1 MPTQMKLLLNKIV
14 VIMKKVNAVKLNS
27 ASVKY
32 DNSAD
37 TERAYEIE
45 SNVNLQETRII
56 SFDGGVVKKD
66 GIIKATFSKHGNNQD
81 GLTFQNVERE
91 EKCAI
96 IEAVDAFFADVENY
110 IVESPIIV

>member
-1 MPTQMKLLLNKIV
+1 M
-14 VIMKKVNAVKLNS
+14 KVNAVKLNS
-27 ASVKY
+27 ANVKY
-32 DNSAD
+32 DNSVDA
-37 TERAYEIE
+37 ERVYDIE
-45 SNVNLQETRII
+45 SNVNLQEARII

-66 GIIKATFSKHGNNQD
+66 EVVKATFSKYGNNQE

-110 IVESPIIV
+110 IVESPISL